1 MKICTKCNKEIKSS
15 EGFCTEDGGKCVEKP
30 ASTSSPTSAQKI
42 MAGGDITQNVS
53 HHSETKVYNQDET
66 KKMMQCV
73 VSGRSA
79 VTSEG
84 AFCRSCNEWAH
95 SDYFNLS
102 RRICKNCEEQET
114 GDKENIYRTMVA
126 EFLGDDHILDP
137 EERKKLDLKAEELG
151 LASEL
156 RNRIESQE
164 RSKDVLSL
172 DEQMTP
178 RDKSKFK
185 RAHDAFYKNGDP
197 KAAFKYIDGL
207 QDAYSKSKEVAEL
220 FSLIAVEVDP
230 AKGLSFLNQSPFYR
244 YDSALKSIRLIE
256 LHESMGNEN
265 DASNEER
272 NALRIF
278 GSDRLVQA
286 KSLERLIDLYYED
299 QQEQDQADD
308 VKMEA
313 GNWQKPE
320 PSDDPYVHF
329 VQAYL
334 ENFLG
339 ERVNLVPKG
348 DFDLATPFL
357 LRKQRQLNEK
367 VNSSI
372 TDLENIEKITKLIG
386 QVEALN
392 DKISKPKAAHGQ
404 APRVMRGGDVLP
416 VPEKPINGQ
425 GKFTFKSGDT
435 FEGEWKNGGIFKGN
449 YHYANGVS
457 RYEGEYNEKAQCHG
471 QGKFTFKNGDTF
483 EGEWENGKSIKGNYR
498 FADGVRRYE
507 GERNEKGQWHGQGK
521 FWYGG
526 KNVGDTFEG
535 EWKNGKAIKGNYRFA
550 DGVRRYEGERN
561 EKGQWHGQGKF
572 THANGNV
579 REGLWTEGEFVGKQD
594 PVSSPPTI
602 TGNNEGEEKPKKKKS
617 RFLAVL
623 LTFFFWPLGLFY
635 ISFKT
640 GLLWTFL
647 FFVAVVTLAV
657 LLDQGVIADSDLGGY
672 WLMIWAFLIWEAWSK
687 TSKTQK

>member
-15 EGFCTEDGGKCVEKP
+15 GGFCTEDGGKCVEKP
-30 ASTSSPTSAQKI
+30 ASTSSPTSANKI

-156 RNRIESQE
+156 RSRIESQE

-313 GNWQKPE
+313 ENWQKPE

-339 ERVNLVPKG
+339 KRVNLVPKG

-392 DKISKPKAAHGQ
+392 DKISKPKPAPGQ
-404 APRVMRGGDVLP
+404 APRVMTVGNVLP

-425 GKFTFKSGDT
+425 GKFTFKNGDT
-435 FEGEWKNGGIFKGN
+435 FEGEWKNGGIFN
-449 YHYANGVS
+449 
-457 RYEGEYNEKAQCHG
+457 
-471 QGKFTFKNGDTF
+471 
-483 EGEWENGKSIKGNYR
+483 GNYR

-507 GERNEKGQWHGQGK
+507 GECNEKGQWHGQGK
-521 FWYGG
+521 FWFGG
-526 KNVGDTFEG
+526 KHVGATFEG
-535 EWKNGKAIKGNYRFA
+535 EWESGKKSKGNFRSA
-550 DGVRRYEGERN
+550 DGVVRYEGEYNKKEQR
-561 EKGQWHGQGKF
+561 HGQGKF
-572 THANGNV
+572 TDANGNV
-579 REGLWTEGEFVGKQD
+579 QEWLWTEGKFVGKQD

-602 TGNNEGEEKPKKKKS
+602 TGNNEREEKPKKKKS

-687 TSKTQK
+687 SSKTQK